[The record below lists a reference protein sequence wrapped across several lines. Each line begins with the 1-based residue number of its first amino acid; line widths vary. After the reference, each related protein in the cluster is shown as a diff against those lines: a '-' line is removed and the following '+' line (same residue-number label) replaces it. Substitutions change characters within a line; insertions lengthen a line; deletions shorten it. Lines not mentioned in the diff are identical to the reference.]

1 MKYHHR
7 FRVNAPLAVVISF
20 HRLAASMGAITP
32 PPIRV
37 EIHHAPLELSSGDEM
52 DFSLHLGPYQI
63 RWLALI
69 ENMTEAGFTD
79 RQLSGPFLA
88 WNHQHSFNSIQA
100 NVTEVDDLVTAEIKW
115 SFKECLLGWI
125 MWLSM
130 PILFAYR
137 GWKTRSLLKRQFDA
151 AK

>member
-7 FRVNAPLAVVISF
+7 FQVNAPLSEVISF

-37 EIHHAPLELSSGDEM
+37 EIHQAPQELSSGDEM
-52 DFSLHLGPYQI
+52 YFSLHLGPFQI

-79 RQLSGPFLA
+79 RQLRGPFLT
-88 WNHQHSFNSIQA
+88 WNHQHSFNSIEA
-100 NVTEVDDLVTAEIKW
+100 SVTEVDDLVTAEVKR
-115 SFKECLLGWI
+115 SLGEGLLGWI
-125 MWLSM
+125 MWLGM
-130 PILFAYR
+130 PFLFAYR
-137 GWKTRSLLKRQFDA
+137 GWITRSLLERQLDA
-151 AK
+151 AR